1 MDGNTPYCGSLQ
13 LSMHFGKVMWEL
25 TDPVELPCANG
36 QSEWSDMKHVL
47 NRLWP
52 LTVGR
57 PDGQRRPDIACAQCT
72 SARSWS
78 AARAHTVTDHK
89 QISTTRRLKQKHT
102 YVISRLS
109 LDTCF
114 RRLKKARETE
124 VPIILISLRH
134 RVETDGRVSICGART
149 MQCVPVC
156 PLRTRCGGAATKKGS
171 LLVQL
176 PLRIATR

>member
-1 MDGNTPYCGSLQ
+1 MVRYEARPEPSTAVNCWPSR
-13 LSMHFGKVMWEL
+13 
-25 TDPVELPCANG
+25 
-36 QSEWSDMKHVL
+36 WSTETGH
-47 NRLWP
+47 RL
-52 LTVGR
+52 R
-57 PDGQRRPDIACAQCT
+57 T

-89 QISTTRRLKQKHT
+89 QISTSRLKQKHT

-176 PLRIATR
+176 PRRIATR